1 MEVTER
7 ARGEGRGKVLQ
18 PEGTI
23 SAEAFEAG
31 AKGARMAGEG
41 PERLDLRAQII

>member
-7 ARGEGRGKVLQ
+7 ARREGRGRVLQ

-23 SAEAFEAG
+23 GAQAFEAG
-31 AKGARMAGEG
+31 AKGPGWQEKG
-41 PERLDLRAQII
+41 QNDWI